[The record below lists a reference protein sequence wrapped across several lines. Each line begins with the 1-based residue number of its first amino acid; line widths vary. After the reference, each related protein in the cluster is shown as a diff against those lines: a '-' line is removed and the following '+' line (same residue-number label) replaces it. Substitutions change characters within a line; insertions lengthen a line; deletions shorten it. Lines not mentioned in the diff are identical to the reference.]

1 VDERDLDPDP
11 LATVAAW
18 YAEAAAAGAPQPDAA
33 SLATAT
39 ADGRPAARMVLV
51 RGVEAHDFVFFTS
64 REGRKS
70 AELAANPRAALVL
83 YWHELRRQVRLEGP
97 VQELARAEVETYW
110 RTRPRGSKLAARAS
124 RQSHPTPSREALEAA
139 FADADERYP
148 GDDVPLPDTWGG
160 YRLAPEVVELWE
172 HRANRLHDRVRYER
186 DRNGWQST
194 RLMP

>member
-51 RGVEAHDFVFFTS
+51 RGVDAHGFVFFTS
-64 REGRKS
+64 REGRKA
-70 AELAANPRAALVL
+70 AELAANPWAALVF
-83 YWHELRRQVRLEGP
+83 YWQELRRQVRLEGP
-97 VQELARAEVETYW
+97 VDEVPRSEVEAYW
-110 RTRPRGSKLAARAS
+110 HRRPRGSKLAAWAS
-124 RQSHPTPSREALEAA
+124 RQSHPTPSRQALEAA
-139 FADADERYP
+139 YADADERYP

-160 YRLAPEVVELWE
+160 YRLVPEAVELWE
-172 HRANRLHDRVRYER
+172 HRADRLHDRVRYER
-186 DRNGWQST
+186 DDDGWQAM